1 MRTNKQKVI
10 AKERVR
16 LLFGQA
22 EDMFSRDKT
31 LANRYVKVARKIA
44 MKVKMPLPRELKR
57 KYCKFCYSFL
67 RPGVNS
73 RSRIRKGKVI
83 ISCFECKKFMRVM
96 VR

>member
-1 MRTNKQKVI
+1 MRTDKQREI
-10 AKERVR
+10 AAERVR
-16 LLFGQA
+16 TLFGEA
-22 EDMFSRDKT
+22 ERIFSTDKV
-31 LANRYVKVARKIA
+31 LANRYVHLARKIA
-44 MKVKMPLPRELKR
+44 MKVKLRLPRELKR